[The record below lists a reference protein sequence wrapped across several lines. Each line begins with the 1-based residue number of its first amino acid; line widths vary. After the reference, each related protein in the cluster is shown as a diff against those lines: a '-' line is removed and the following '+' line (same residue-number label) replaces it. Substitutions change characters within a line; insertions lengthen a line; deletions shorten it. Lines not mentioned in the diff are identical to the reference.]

1 MSAENT
7 LPSTAHRRGSR
18 RVSTTDAAEIR
29 GLPFNPIPWFEPL
42 V

>member
-1 MSAENT
+1 MRAKNT
-7 LPSTAHRRGSR
+7 LRPTARGRRNR